1 METRRCSK
9 QLIERATLIA
19 LLAGCGVLFGCDA
32 GGSKEPAAA
41 PTVEGDRVLFPQDS
55 PQLGAIVT
63 EVARHPDAGAIR
75 LPGRLAWDEDKTVR
89 LFPAFAG
96 RVVKIFVKTGEVVKP
111 GQMLAQLA
119 SPDFGQ
125 AQADAQKAASDLAL
139 AEKTLARVREL
150 VAAGVAPQKDLNAA
164 QAEHVRAQT
173 EFARA
178 SGRVRLYGKAA
189 ETVDQSFALK
199 SPIAGTVVERS
210 INPGQELRS
219 DLVLANGPPMFTIT
233 DPSRLWVFLEATE
246 RDLAFLKPGDPV
258 ALHSDAYPEE
268 TFKATID
275 MVADFVDPQTRTIR
289 VRGSLANPD
298 HRLKG
303 EMFVTARIETAPPS
317 GVVVPAKAVFLQ
329 GNRHFVFVEEARGRY
344 AHVEVRVGAENEGI
358 FPVTAGL
365 QEGQRVVV
373 DGNLFLQQLFQSKRP
388 A

>member
-1 METRRCSK
+1 M
-9 QLIERATLIA
+9 
-19 LLAGCGVLFGCDA
+19 
-32 GGSKEPAAA
+32 
-41 PTVEGDRVLFPQDS
+41 
-55 PQLGAIVT
+55 
-63 EVARHPDAGAIR
+63 
-75 LPGRLAWDEDKTVR
+75 
-89 LFPAFAG
+89 
-96 RVVKIFVKTGEVVKP
+96 
-111 GQMLAQLA
+111 
-119 SPDFGQ
+119 
-125 AQADAQKAASDLAL
+125 
-139 AEKTLARVREL
+139 
-150 VAAGVAPQKDLNAA
+150 
-164 QAEHVRAQT
+164 
-173 EFARA
+173 
-178 SGRVRLYGKAA
+178 RLYGKAA

-246 RDLAFLKPGDPV
+246 RDLAFLKPGEPV

-289 VRGSLANPD
+289 VRGSIANPD

-344 AHVEVRVGAENEGI
+344 AHVEVRWARRMKGL
-358 FPVTAGL
+358 PRDAGL

-373 DGNLFLQQLFQSKRP
+373 DGDLFLQQLFQSKRP